1 MDENVAKYTKICQ
14 TTVPV
19 LSATVSSLLFGGID
33 FELLDSLPC
42 FVRGSLGGAG
52 AGCGGDF
59 DSDLRLPSLL
69 LLAGSGTL
77 CTSKDVSATERN
89 SCLEIIPSLL
99 ASLLR
104 KSLLKALRSN
114 VS

>member
-1 MDENVAKYTKICQ
+1 MDENVAKCTKICQ

-52 AGCGGDF
+52 CGGDF
-59 DSDLRLPSLL
+59 DSDLRLLSLL
-69 LLAGSGTL
+69 LLAGDGGAL

-89 SCLEIIPSLL
+89 SCLEIIPSLS

>member
-19 LSATVSSLLFGGID
+19 LSATVSSLLFGGIG

-59 DSDLRLPSLL
+59 DSDLRLPSLF
-69 LLAGSGTL
+69 LLAGNGAL

>member
-1 MDENVAKYTKICQ
+1 M
-14 TTVPV
+14 
-19 LSATVSSLLFGGID
+19 LSATVSSPLFGGID

-59 DSDLRLPSLL
+59 DSDLRLLSLL
-69 LLAGSGTL
+69 LLAGGGVL

>member
-1 MDENVAKYTKICQ
+1 MAKYTKICQ

-59 DSDLRLPSLL
+59 DSDLRLLSLL
-69 LLAGSGTL
+69 LLAGDGGAL